1 MLINLIPL
9 TQRIQ
14 YAKTKS
20 DVIAKADGTFVPRER
35 RRRHDDRGNNNF
47 TFLLLV
53 SLLIV
58 AFNSFFV
65 EKIVSTEY
73 ILIIIYGTIENY
85 FTGIEALI

>member
-35 RRRHDDRGNNNF
+35 RRRHDDRGNNDF

-73 ILIIIYGTIENY
+73 ILVIIYGTIGKLLHWN
-85 FTGIEALI
+85 